1 MQNLWGQTRCIMGD
15 MEIDEYDIM
24 HPLQE
29 PAEKFQI
36 SFKLPQAQSFEIA
49 EKNRVLSRQNVWPA
63 A

>member
-1 MQNLWGQTRCIMGD
+1 MGD